1 MRTIVA
7 LSKSLSKAQAD
18 KLDAFALTFNS
29 AMHKFYVD
37 YVVKKIPFLE
47 LKRNYISNFNLNAR
61 HVNSIKFSI
70 DGITSS
76 ILSLN
81 KDYLSSNKSKLFNV
95 RSQLKKELIK
105 LNNSKIL
112 NDGSVADNII
122 ISAQSKFRKKITYL
136 KKREQSLIKKI
147 AINEDIIK
155 SGNPHLCFG
164 SKKLMK
170 QRTTG
175 MFQSHASWR
184 DEWNFQRNKSTF
196 FVGSSDETAGNLN
209 AQIRHIKNDD
219 FAIKLNVNPNAQFQN
234 DKYLELFFSLN
245 YEKEAIK
252 KIIKDNLNGTGKD
265 NLFKQSLT
273 FRITKEKNSKKREN
287 QYIIAISF
295 DKNKFTQTQSK
306 KVTEG
311 CIGVD
316 INQNHLAISET
327 NSQGNII
334 KSYDSN
340 FDATGTVHQ
349 NINDISLSVKRLIN
363 IAKASNKSIVIEQLD
378 FSKKKEELRAGIN
391 KKRNVQLS
399 SFSYAKIKSLIKAR
413 AGDAGIEV
421 LEVNPAYTSVIGR
434 AKYSKRLGISVHRAA
449 AYAIARRGMN
459 KKEKETV
466 FQLKLAES
474 ERKMLEKHN
483 GNAYW
488 KKVQELIRANKKTLS
503 QESQVV

>member
-37 YVVKKIPFLE
+37 YIVKKIPFLE

-81 KDYLSSNKSKLFNV
+81 KDYLSSNKSKLLNV
-95 RSQLKKELIK
+95 QSQLKKELIK

-122 ISAQSKFRKKITYL
+122 ISVQSKFRKKITYL

-196 FVGSSDETAGNLN
+196 FVGSSDETAGNSN

-219 FAIKLNVNPNAQFQN
+219 FAIKLNVNPNAQSQN
-234 DKYLELFFSLN
+234 DKYLELFFSLD

-252 KIIKDNLNGTGKD
+252 NIIKNNLNGTGKD

-295 DKNKFTQTQSK
+295 DKNKFTQTKSK
-306 KVTEG
+306 KVTQG

-316 INQNHLAISET
+316 INQKHLAISET
-327 NSQGNII
+327 NNQGNII

-363 IAKASNKSIVIEQLD
+363 IAKASNKSIVIENLD
-378 FSKKKEELRAGIN
+378 FSKKKEELKAGIN

-399 SFSYAKIKSLIKAR
+399 SFPYAKIKTLIKAR
-413 AGDAGIEV
+413 ARDAGIEV
-421 LEVNPAYTSVIGR
+421 LEVNPAYTSVIGK

-449 AYAIARRGMN
+449 AYVIARRGMN

-474 ERKMLEKHN
+474 ERKMLEEHN
-483 GNAYW
+483 GNTYW
-488 KKVQELIRANKKTLS
+488 KKVQELIRANEKTLS